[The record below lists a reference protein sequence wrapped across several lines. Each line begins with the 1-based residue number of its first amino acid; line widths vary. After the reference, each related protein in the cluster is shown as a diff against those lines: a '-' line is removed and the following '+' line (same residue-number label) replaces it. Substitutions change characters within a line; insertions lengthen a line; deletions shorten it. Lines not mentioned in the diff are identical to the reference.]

1 MHSSYIFYNEK
12 NKTSM
17 RELSERRLSLMEV
30 FLRWAKK
37 KFRNASDKKMVIPS
51 FTIGAYRVL
60 QFV

>member
-1 MHSSYIFYNEK
+1 
-12 NKTSM
+12 M